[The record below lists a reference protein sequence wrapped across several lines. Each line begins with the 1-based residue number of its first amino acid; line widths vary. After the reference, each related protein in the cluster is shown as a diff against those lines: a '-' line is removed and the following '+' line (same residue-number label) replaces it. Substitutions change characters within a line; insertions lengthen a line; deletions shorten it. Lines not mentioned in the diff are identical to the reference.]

1 MGVEGNCSDHAEL
14 MRRSLPSACQVSEW
28 RGSSLFTFWSHLS
41 HPPPTLVQVQQAQK
55 NPRPLNRTPTLATV
69 QLLFIK
75 TGSFAELFLWPW
87 AHTERSGFQQEVW
100 RVSFLMKSRHLW
112 CSFGWDQWGP
122 SCTAVRWHCPRPRTT
137 TPTPPSPITTW
148 ASAAQA
154 RLLAFELDSTE
165 PIHCFTFKI

>member
-1 MGVEGNCSDHAEL
+1 MGVKGNCSGHAEL
-14 MRRSLPSACQVSEW
+14 MRRSLASACQVSEW

-41 HPPPTLVQVQQAQK
+41 HPPPILVQVQQAQETQG
-55 NPRPLNRTPTLATV
+55 PLNHPPALATV

-75 TGSFAELFLWPW
+75 TGSFAELFSWPW
-87 AHTERSGFQQEVW
+87 AHTERSGFQQEML
-100 RVSFLMKSRHLW
+100 RVSFLMKSRPPW
-112 CSFGWDQWGP
+112 RSFGWEQGGP

-137 TPTPPSPITTW
+137 PPHPPTPITTW
-148 ASAAQA
+148 AYAARA